1 MKDCGKRRTIRD
13 QIVDLAARPGGVSSA
28 EIQEALSMR
37 VDAIPITMQ
46 TLCYQGRVC
55 RAKAPRQKLRWF
67 ANAHDR
73 NAYVTAVYAAASA
86 EAAAIAAEKQA
97 RREART
103 AAAQANRDRAVARA
117 AKPGEQPQKTTA
129 PAAQTAI
136 VDGVPITRIPCRV
149 LDARWQQQPDCGG
162 AGFAAAGI
170 GRYLALGNNELA
182 G

>member
-1 MKDCGKRRTIRD
+1 MKDCEKRRTIRD

-73 NAYVTAVYAAASA
+73 NAYLTAVYAAASA

-97 RREART
+97 RHDARA
-103 AAAQANRDRAVARA
+103 AAAQVKRDRAVARA
-117 AKPGEQPQKTTA
+117 AKPWEQPQQSKSA
-129 PAAQTAI
+129 PAMPTAI

-149 LDARWQQQPDCGG
+149 LDARWQQQPDGGG

-170 GRYLALGNNELA
+170 GRYLATGK
-182 G
+182 